1 MILRVY
7 VFKHI
12 HLSVIISCKDECTN
26 NSFWCVC
33 FVLFCFL
40 SFIFRGRGQE
50 SSESHT
56 HWNCGVLARL
66 LHGLFWSFS
75 CTDSYD
81 AILSARWEK
90 SSASSICI
98 CWMGSCK
105 ICCSSGIP
113 LCFVYKVKT
122 LICFAKADGYYK
134 TFKNKLMG
142 LFRRLTS
149 WRGLALILEAC
160 FSLKI
165 FFTIFSIVNV
175 SV

>member
-1 MILRVY
+1 M
-7 VFKHI
+7 VF
-12 HLSVIISCKDECTN
+12 LV
-26 NSFWCVC
+26 F
-33 FVLFCFL
+33 FFL
-40 SFIFRGRGQE
+40 SFIFRRRGQE

-56 HWNCGVLARL
+56 HRNCGVLACL
-66 LHGLFWSFS
+66 LHGLFWSLS

-122 LICFAKADGYYK
+122 LICFAKADGWYK
-134 TFKNKLMG
+134 TFKNKLMC
-142 LFRRLTS
+142 LFWRLTS
-149 WRGLALILEAC
+149 CRGLALVLEAC
-160 FSLKI
+160 FSLKQI
-165 FFTIFSIVNV
+165 FFTIFSFLLYFCLSFTVTELYLFYFLSKNYLLK
-175 SV
+175 